1 MDIDLKK
8 ILYNVKGIEFP
19 VSGGLGLDV
28 ASRVIISENY
38 NEFAVSQA
46 NEISKTLLGFFKI
59 DSVSQNITESV
70 EVDSYKLAKI
80 TVTYGYEDDDGEEQS
95 ENISFYFD
103 TSLSFSNIGRPLEE
117 VKSNQE
123 IDRLVAN
130 NNKNASD
137 VNLLPHFGD
146 MVATAIT
153 YGSSDLNEAD
163 FVHLFDVS
171 EDDAKN
177 AMKLLDE
184 CGLLDPKVHEYYQQ
198 HFGHIYPEGY
208 WEIIW

>member
-8 ILYNVKGIEFP
+8 ILYNVKGREFP

-28 ASRVIISENY
+28 PTRIIVSENY
-38 NEFAVSQA
+38 HDFALSLV
-46 NEISKTLLGFFKI
+46 NEISNVLIDFFKI
-59 DSVSQNITESV
+59 DLVTQKQTEIV
-70 EVDSYKLAKI
+70 EVDSYRLAI
-80 TVTYGYEDDDGEEQS
+80 VTVTYECEDGDGDERKED
-95 ENISFYFD
+95 IALYFD
-103 TSLSFSNIGRPLEE
+103 ISLSFGNIGRSLEE
-117 VKSNQE
+117 VKSKEE
-123 IDRLVAN
+123 IDTLVAN
-130 NNKNASD
+130 NRDNALAIQ
-137 VNLLPHFGD
+137 LLPHFDD

-153 YGSSDLNEAD
+153 YGSSDLADAD

-171 EDDAKN
+171 EIDAKD

-184 CGLLDPKVHEYYQQ
+184 CGLLDVRVHEYYQS